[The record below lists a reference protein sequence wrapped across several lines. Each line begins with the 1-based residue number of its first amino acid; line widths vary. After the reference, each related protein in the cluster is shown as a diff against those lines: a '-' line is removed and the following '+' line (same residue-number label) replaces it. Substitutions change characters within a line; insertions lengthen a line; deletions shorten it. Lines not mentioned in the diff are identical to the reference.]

1 MSKYITFNTALGCT
15 VNIGLNIILIPRL
28 GVKGAAI
35 STVTAQGAAVFVSL
49 LVFSKTRHLAL
60 FMLRSFN
67 IIRILKS
74 LQSKY
79 L

>member
-1 MSKYITFNTALGCT
+1 
-15 VNIGLNIILIPRL
+15 
-28 GVKGAAI
+28 
-35 STVTAQGAAVFVSL
+35 L
-49 LVFSKTRHLAL
+49 LVFSKTRHLAV